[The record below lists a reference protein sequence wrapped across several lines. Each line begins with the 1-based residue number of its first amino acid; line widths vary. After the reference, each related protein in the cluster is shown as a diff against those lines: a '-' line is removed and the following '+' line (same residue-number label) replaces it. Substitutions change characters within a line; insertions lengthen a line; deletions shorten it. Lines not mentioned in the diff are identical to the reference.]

1 MLTIKFRKLCIPP
14 KTNFMS
20 VVTDVE
26 KWGNSHRP
34 GFLDVFRIALGVFL
48 TYKGLEFITNM
59 DELEMTTSGVNV
71 AFAGAAL
78 AHYVVFAHILG
89 GPLIAFGLF
98 TRIVSLIQMPILI
111 GAVIFVNYPKGFL
124 SMGNQMELW
133 ASVVVLVGLI
143 VFMIFGAGK
152 YSIDEKRRKE
162 AMQST
167 AH

>member
-1 MLTIKFRKLCIPP
+1 
-14 KTNFMS
+14 MS

-34 GFLDVFRIALGVFL
+34 GFLDIFRIALGIFL
-48 TYKGLEFITNM
+48 TYKGLNFITNM
-59 DELEMTTSGVNV
+59 DDLEMTTSGVNV

-133 ASVVVLVGLI
+133 ASIVVLVGLV

-162 AMQST
+162 EIESAS
-167 AH
+167 HH